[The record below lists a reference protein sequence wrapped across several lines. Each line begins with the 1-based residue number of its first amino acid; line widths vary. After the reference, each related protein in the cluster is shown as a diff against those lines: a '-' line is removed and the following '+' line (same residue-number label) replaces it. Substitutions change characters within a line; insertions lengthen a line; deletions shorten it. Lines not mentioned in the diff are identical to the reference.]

1 MADDDGGD
9 EIEQSENKTPRRT
22 TAGVGKKNTK
32 SKEDDDVSGVY
43 VINVSTNYAC
53 SQRYTKYLVI

>member
-22 TAGVGKKNTK
+22 TAGGGKKNTK
-32 SKEDDDVSGVY
+32 GKEDNDVSVNYKGTVVDIY
-43 VINVSTNYAC
+43 STGRPVI
-53 SQRYTKYLVI
+53 